1 MGINIKVKN
10 GFYDLVASGDLIID
24 SSDITTFT
32 VENNGEDAL
41 NFIFKFENSEKEA
54 NALKKE
60 AKAINETTLEIIFK
74 NYNSVLGSYNK
85 EPWEIGTIANR
96 KLYLMYVISAFS
108 ETKLKKI
115 NYSFYLG
122 EEVING

>member
-1 MGINIKVKN
+1 MGISIKVKN
-10 GFYDLVASGDLIID
+10 GFYDLVESGDIIID

-32 VENNGEDAL
+32 VENNGEDPIDI
-41 NFIFKFENSEKEA
+41 IFKFEDSEKEP
-54 NALKKE
+54 NALTKE
-60 AKAINETTLEIIFK
+60 AKVINQTTLEIIFK

-85 EPWEIGTIANR
+85 EPWEIGFIANR

-108 ETKLKKI
+108 ETKLKKV